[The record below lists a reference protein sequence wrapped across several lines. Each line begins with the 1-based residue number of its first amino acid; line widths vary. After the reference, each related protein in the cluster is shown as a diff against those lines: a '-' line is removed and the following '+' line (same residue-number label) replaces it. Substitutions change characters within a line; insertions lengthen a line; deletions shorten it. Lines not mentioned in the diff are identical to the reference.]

1 MTIGD
6 KIRNEN
12 LEYNINKGAAKTAL
26 SSGKID
32 KQKYLTGDEILT
44 QSPLGKALEN
54 QTKRSSKKTNICYY
68 E

>member
-12 LEYNINKGAAKTAL
+12 LEYNISKGAAKTAL

-32 KQKYLTGDEILT
+32 KQKYLTGEEILT
-44 QSPLGKALEN
+44 YSPLGKALEN
-54 QTKRSSKKTNICYY
+54 QTKRSRKKTNICYY